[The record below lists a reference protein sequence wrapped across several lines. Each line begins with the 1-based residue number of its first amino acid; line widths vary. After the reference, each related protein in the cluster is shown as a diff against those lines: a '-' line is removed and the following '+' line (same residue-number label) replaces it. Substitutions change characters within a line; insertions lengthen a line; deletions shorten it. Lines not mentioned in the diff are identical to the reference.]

1 LGAIYAHLV
10 SLLHWQKLI
19 QRTLR
24 NAPPE
29 VVAGNA

>member
-1 LGAIYAHLV
+1 
-10 SLLHWQKLI
+10 LLHWQKLI